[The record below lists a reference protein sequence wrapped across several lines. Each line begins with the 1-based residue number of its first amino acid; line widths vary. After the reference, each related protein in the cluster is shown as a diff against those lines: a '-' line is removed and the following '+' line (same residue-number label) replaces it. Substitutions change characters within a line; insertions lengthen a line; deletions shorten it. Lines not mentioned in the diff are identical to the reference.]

1 MQVRMS
7 LTEYGLVTKVR
18 ISLCLRESEKLFQE
32 CALCTSGLFFQK
44 LRKMEKHAYLN
55 MIYNKHVKERCK
67 ELTFLLMMEI
77 SDIRLS

>member
-1 MQVRMS
+1 VLRRVG
-7 LTEYGLVTKVR
+7 EI
-18 ISLCLRESEKLFQE
+18 ISGM
-32 CALCTSGLFFQK
+32 CTVYFRYIFSK